1 VNEKGTKIKKLHD
14 LLEINQFFAPKALN
28 TRLFLI
34 ILNNKKNYE

>member
-14 LLEINQFFAPKALN
+14 LLKINQFSAPKALN

-34 ILNNKKNYE
+34 ILEKINNN